1 MRSPGIASIDRGT
14 RAGFR
19 DAQAMFREARRA
31 VRGPTAQTNR
41 FFSWEPGC
49 GLAVHVS
56 RSEKICPGGNGRA
69 GKFAQVSRYHVALV
83 ARFAVR
89 LRGSR
94 RAVRFAQCPGGGPG
108 HVSLFNHT
116 RKKKPARGG
125 LDKGRGGLEFL
136 NGSGHPSA
144 VIFKASIHIRGHIN
158 ASR

>member
-41 FFSWEPGC
+41 FFSWELGC

-69 GKFAQVSRYHVALV
+69 GKFAQVARYHG
-83 ARFAVR
+83 ARVVGPRSGSAVHGAR
-89 LRGSR
+89 YVLPSA
-94 RAVRFAQCPGGGPG
+94 RAA
-108 HVSLFNHT
+108 
-116 RKKKPARGG
+116 
-125 LDKGRGGLEFL
+125 GRGMFHCLTIRAKKSPHVAGLIK
-136 NGSGHPSA
+136 A
-144 VIFKASIHIRGHIN
+144 VGD
-158 ASR
+158 